1 MDVITAGIALILVQL
16 CVALVM
22 AGIFHAAPAEK
33 CTRYWALSGSLV
45 AVGILLIVLNAGA
58 LRYPILIVGN
68 NALII
73 GIVLQWCGIRA
84 FYRKAPGYAG
94 WGVAL
99 GFFVLYAM
107 LLWRH
112 APTADRATLSGIAIL
127 ALLLLNFF
135 EVWTGRGSN
144 RSFATVLIL
153 VALALL
159 AASYTFRVVT
169 SLANILQ
176 FLPNTRSPLEVTLL
190 YLTPIVGTLLL
201 SNGLLLLYFE
211 RVVADK
217 HHLATHDELTALL
230 NRRAI
235 VSAGERET
243 SLATRLG
250 MSLTVAFADIDHF
263 KKINDVRGHEAGD
276 RAIAAIASA
285 LRKSCRNV
293 DLVGRY
299 GGEEFCLIFPGVD
312 RAGAA
317 VVGER
322 LLQTVRKH
330 TGGRETGITI
340 SVGLATLSP
349 ADRDRSWATL
359 IRRADTELYNAKH
372 AGRDR
377 CCFAPDSIVADASML
392 EPMSVS

>member
-33 CTRYWALSGSLV
+33 CTRYWAQSGSLV
-45 AVGILLIVLNAGA
+45 AVGILMVVLNAGA

-68 NALII
+68 NALIL

-84 FYRKAPGYAG
+84 FYRKKPGYAG
-94 WGVAL
+94 WGVAF

-107 LLWRH
+107 LLFRH
-112 APTADRATLSGIAIL
+112 APTADRSTLSGIAIL
-127 ALLLLNFF
+127 AMLLLNFF
-135 EVWTGRGSN
+135 EVWTGRGSS
-144 RSFATVLIL
+144 RSFATVLTLTALVLL
-153 VALALL
+153 VA
-159 AASYTFRVVT
+159 SYICRVVM
-169 SLANILQ
+169 SLAHVMQ
-176 FLPNTRSPLEVTLL
+176 FLPDTHSSLEITLL
-190 YLTPIVGTLLL
+190 YMVPIAGTLLL

-211 RVVADK
+211 RIVADK
-217 HHLATHDELTALL
+217 HHLATYDELTEVL

-235 VSAGERET
+235 VAAGERET
-243 SLATRLG
+243 SLATRHG
-250 MSLTVAFADIDHF
+250 MSLSVAFVDIDHF
-263 KKINDVRGHEAGD
+263 KKINDARGHEAGD
-276 RAIAAIASA
+276 RAIAAIAA
-285 LRKSCRNV
+285 VLRKSCRSV

-299 GGEEFCLIFPGVD
+299 GGEEFCLIFPGID
-312 RAGAA
+312 RASAA

-322 LLQTVRKH
+322 LLQAVRQDAV
-330 TGGRETGITI
+330 GRETGITI

-349 ADRDRSWATL
+349 GDRDRSWATL

-377 CCFAPDSIVADASML
+377 CRVAPDV
-392 EPMSVS
+392 EEKVSVLM

>member
-33 CTRYWALSGSLV
+33 CTRYWAQSGSLV
-45 AVGILLIVLNAGA
+45 AVGILMIVLNAGA

-68 NALII
+68 NALIL
-73 GIVLQWCGIRA
+73 GMVLQWRGIRA
-84 FYRKAPGYAG
+84 FYQKGPSYAG
-94 WGVAL
+94 WGVAV

-112 APTADRATLSGIAIL
+112 APTVDRATLSGITIL
-127 ALLLLNFF
+127 AMLLLNFF
-135 EVWTGRGSN
+135 EVWTGRDGS
-144 RSFATVLIL
+144 RSFATMLTL
-153 VALALL
+153 TALALL
-159 AASYTFRVVT
+159 VAGYACRVVT
-169 SLANILQ
+169 SLADVLQ
-176 FLPNTRSPLEVTLL
+176 FLPDTRSPLEITLL
-190 YLTPIVGTLLL
+190 YMVPIVGTLLL

-217 HHLATHDELTALL
+217 HHLATHDELTAVL

-235 VSAGERET
+235 VAAGERET
-243 SLATRLG
+243 RLATRLG
-250 MSLTVAFADIDHF
+250 LSLTVAFADIDHF
-263 KKINDVRGHEAGD
+263 KKINDAHGHEAGD
-276 RAIAAIASA
+276 RAIARIAAA
-285 LRKSCRNV
+285 LRGSCRNV

-322 LLQTVRKH
+322 LLQAVRQDAA
-330 TGGRETGITI
+330 GRETGITI

-349 ADRDRSWATL
+349 DDRDRSWSAL
-359 IRRADTELYNAKH
+359 IRRADTVLYNAKH

-377 CCFAPDSIVADASML
+377 FCVASSDAD
-392 EPMSVS
+392 EKVSVLI